1 MCQVLL
7 FKSEGACG
15 DVLYNFNFVLFV
27 IAMSMMGLG
36 CCCVLVAG
44 TVGGGLFSA
53 YLTAQQQQ
61 A

>member
-27 IAMSMMGLG
+27 IAMSMMGLV

-44 TVGGGLFSA
+44 AAPRMLGA
-53 YLTAQQQQ
+53 YLIAQQQQ
-61 A
+61 AC